1 MSAALYQPVY
11 LIITTIF
18 TLILS
23 IKYGSKSVSSQ
34 GGNHKSHGGFIIA
47 IILSFF
53 IGFRPLSGRYF
64 VDMANYSSDYYI
76 LRYGKLFDFS
86 WNKENYLFDNLF
98 DWLAANYFEITIFFL
113 IIAII
118 YFIGYYIAIAKLF
131 PNDSLYS
138 FIIFLGAFSTFSYAT
153 NGIKAGA
160 AAALFLC
167 AIAYNDKKWIAIL
180 CLFATLG
187 IHHSMIVPI
196 VAYIAALFCKKPKYY
211 FCFWVFCLLM
221 SAAHVTY
228 FQELFSGI
236 SNDESAVNYLT
247 NDDTDWG
254 GKTGFRLDFILYSA
268 LPIVVGWY
276 AIFRQKV
283 KSIQYN
289 FMLNI
294 YLFTNAIWMLCM
306 YVPFNNRIAYL
317 SWCIYPIILVYP
329 FFNCHQMQ
337 HQKSMMN
344 GIVWI
349 QLLFTLFMYFV

>member
-1 MSAALYQPVY
+1 MSAALYHPIY
-11 LIITTIF
+11 LIAVTIL
-18 TLILS
+18 TIILS
-23 IKYGSKSVSSQ
+23 ITNDNKSVSGQTRNNISY
-34 GGNHKSHGGFIIA
+34 GGLIIA
-47 IILSFF
+47 IILTLF

-64 VDMANYSSDYYI
+64 LDMVNYKSDYYI
-76 LRYGKLFDFS
+76 LRYGKSFDFS
-86 WNKENYLFDNLF
+86 WDKENYLFDNLF

-113 IIAII
+113 IIASI
-118 YFIGYYIAIAKLF
+118 YFIGYYIAIARLF
-131 PNDSLYS
+131 PKDSLYE

-167 AIAYNDKKWIAIL
+167 SIAFRDKKLTAA
-180 CLFATLG
+180 CLLFITLG
-187 IHHSMIVPI
+187 FHHSMVVPI
-196 VAYIAALFCKKPKYY
+196 VAYIAALFCKNPKYY
-211 FCFWVFCLLM
+211 FCFWLFCLLM
-221 SAAHVTY
+221 SAAHITY
-228 FQELFSGI
+228 FQELFAGI
-236 SNDESAVNYLT
+236 SNDESAVRYLT
-247 NDDTDWG
+247 NNDTDWG
-254 GKTGFRLDFILYSA
+254 GKTGFRWDFILYSA

-317 SWCIYPIILVYP
+317 SWCIYPIVLVFP

-337 HQKSMMN
+337 HKKTMLN
-344 GIVWI
+344 GVVWV
-349 QLLFTLFMYFV
+349 QLLFTLIMYFI